1 MDAFHDYVEG
11 IFIYIKRGEM
21 MPEGVTS
28 MYETVKTQGE
38 QLDNHEERI
47 VALEKVDAEH
57 EERAR
62 KHEERITKL
71 EEQSI
76 KLENTIHTTS
86 TETRNVMREQT
97 EKQTEQLYD
106 LLKTAMG
113 IQNTKSTQNHEFKM
127 LKWNTLS
134 TVFLKISGGLLG
146 LLSSG
151 GVLYYII
158 QYFLK

>member
-1 MDAFHDYVEG
+1 
-11 IFIYIKRGEM
+11 
-21 MPEGVTS
+21 MPEGGQS
-28 MYETVKTQGE
+28 MFETVKQLGE
-38 QLDNHEERI
+38 VSGNHEERI
-47 VALEKVDAEH
+47 GILET
-57 EERAR
+57 AR
-62 KHEERITKL
+62 EINEKRIVKL

-76 KLENTIHTTS
+76 ILENTIHTTAA
-86 TETRNVMREQT
+86 ETRNVMREQT
-97 EKQTEQLYD
+97 EKQTEQLFD

-127 LKWNTLS
+127 LRLNTLS
-134 TVFLKISGGLLG
+134 TIFLKVSGGLLG

>member
-1 MDAFHDYVEG
+1 MF
-11 IFIYIKRGEM
+11 
-21 MPEGVTS
+21 
-28 MYETVKTQGE
+28 ETVKNQGE
-38 QLDNHEERI
+38 QLVNHEERI
-47 VALEKVDAEH
+47 GALEKFDAEY
-57 EERAR
+57 EEQVR
-62 KHEERITKL
+62 KHDERIVKL

-76 KLENTIHTTS
+76 KLENTIHTSS

-127 LKWNTLS
+127 LKWNTIS
-134 TVFLKISGGLLG
+134 TVFMKISGGLFG

-151 GVLYYII
+151 GLIYYYVT
-158 QYFLK
+158 QFLIK

>member
-1 MDAFHDYVEG
+1 
-11 IFIYIKRGEM
+11 
-21 MPEGVTS
+21 MPNGGNSSVF
-28 MYETVKTQGE
+28 ETVKKLGE
-38 QLDNHEERI
+38 VTVNHEERI
-47 VALEKVDAEH
+47 GNLET
-57 EERAR
+57 AR
-62 KHEERITKL
+62 EINEKRIVKL

-76 KLENTIHTTS
+76 ILENTIHTTAA
-86 TETRNVMREQT
+86 ETRNVMREQT
-97 EKQTEQLYD
+97 EKQTEQLFD

-127 LKWNTLS
+127 LKLNTLS
-134 TVFLKISGGLLG
+134 TIFLKISGGLLG